1 MRLTCDTRNR
11 LGRGFVLLAPP
22 QSGQVPFHKVQND
35 PSRYQQLL
43 AQAQMLRGRVYLQD
57 GAIQPW
63 QLCSG
68 SRYVQKADGTSWHLL
83 TVDENEKVTAC
94 LRYLAHAPG
103 VSFSDLAISQSSIAH
118 STELGPVLRE
128 AVETDI
134 QCARRQG
141 LAYVELGGWAI
152 SEELRCSTEAIRA
165 LLTVYALGQSLG
177 GARALTTA
185 TTRHH
190 SSLILRRVGGQ
201 SLTARG
207 VEFPPYYDAQ
217 YKCEMELLRFDSSTP
232 NARYVDCIQ
241 QCRRTLPELPVFA
254 YGVAESNE
262 SLWDRQGVP
271 EWSAK
276 LVPAL
281 VA

>member
-1 MRLTCDTRNR
+1 MRLTCDSRKR

-22 QSGQVPFHKVQND
+22 QSGRVPFRRVRHD

-68 SRYVQKADGTSWHLL
+68 SRYIQKADGASWHLL

-103 VSFSDLAISQSSIAH
+103 VSFSDLAISQSSIAQ
-118 STELGPVLRE
+118 SIELGPVLRE

-134 QCARRQG
+134 QCARRRG

-165 LLTVYALGQSLG
+165 LLTVYAIVQSLG

-190 SSLILRRVGGQ
+190 SSSILKRVGGQ
-201 SLTARG
+201 SLTAHG
-207 VEFPPYYDAQ
+207 VEFPPYYDEQ
-217 YKCEMELLRFDSSTP
+217 YKCEMELLRFDSSAP

-254 YGVAESNE
+254 YEAPQPQVALS
-262 SLWDRQGVP
+262 P
-271 EWSAK
+271 EWSAG
-276 LVPAL
+276 LLPAL